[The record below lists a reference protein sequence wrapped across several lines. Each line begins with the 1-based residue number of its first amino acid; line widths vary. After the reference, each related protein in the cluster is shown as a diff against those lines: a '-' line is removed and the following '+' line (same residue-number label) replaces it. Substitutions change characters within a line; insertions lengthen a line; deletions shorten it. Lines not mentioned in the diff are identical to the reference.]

1 MKGPATMDD
10 TIKALLKECKK
21 YFYKS
26 WYEEPTEAEQEYYK
40 NYFAQDP
47 TRGNY
52 EEFYNKALSP
62 RTKVYFI
69 ADNYNNYCDPEVFII
84 PADIDRLKQEIEE
97 TKQYY
102 I

>member
-1 MKGPATMDD
+1 MSQE
-10 TIKALLKECKK
+10 IEILLKECEK

-62 RTKVYFI
+62 RIYIYYTNE
-69 ADNYNNYCDPEVFII
+69 NYNNYCDPDIFII